1 MRINTPTAV
10 EITDKTVQ
18 VVDGQVVVRWSTE
31 GGQSAYSYTD
41 ATALPGA
48 YYRYVIELVD
58 TNGLSSYSEVGPV
71 GGLRKLYLPT

>member
-1 MRINTPTAV
+1 M

-31 GGQSAYSYTD
+31 GGQSSGAAYSYTD